1 LQQPSAGLIF
11 SSFGSGF
18 SFVSGL
24 FSPVFGSVFFSSTI
38 LMHLIAS
45 QALHRSFRDS
55 FTGSN
60 GPEIVTVLFFV
71 SKLMVLIFSFS
82 DRLVEV

>member
-1 LQQPSAGLIF
+1 MS
-11 SSFGSGF
+11 
-18 SFVSGL
+18 
-24 FSPVFGSVFFSSTI
+24 
-38 LMHLIAS
+38 LIAS
-45 QALHRSFRDS
+45 QALHLSFRDS